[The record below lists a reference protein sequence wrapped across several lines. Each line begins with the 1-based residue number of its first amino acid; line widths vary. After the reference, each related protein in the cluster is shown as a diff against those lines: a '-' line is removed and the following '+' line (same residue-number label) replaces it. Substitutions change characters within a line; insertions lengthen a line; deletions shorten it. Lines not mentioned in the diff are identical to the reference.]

1 MNSESIVFIV
11 DDDEAVRRSLEMLL
25 TAVGLKAK
33 TYSSCEEFLAQYDPS
48 QTGCLV
54 LDIRLPGMDGL
65 ELLTILSQR
74 DCCLPTIIVTGHGD
88 VPMTVEAFKK
98 GAVDF
103 VQKPYRE
110 HDLLVSIKTAIQKS
124 EAEHFKAIQKKELL
138 DKIDSLSSRERQ
150 ILSLIAEGNSDKQIA
165 SQLGISQRAIAHHR
179 LALIE
184 KFGVSSTVKL
194 ATLIESLW
202 LTA

>member
-1 MNSESIVFIV
+1 MNTESIVFIV

-25 TAVGLKAK
+25 TAIGMHTRA
-33 TYSSCEEFLAQYDPS
+33 YAGCEEFLAEYDPL

-65 ELLTILSQR
+65 ELLSVLSQR
-74 DCCLPTIIVTGHGD
+74 DCSLPVIIVTGHGD

-103 VQKPYRE
+103 IQKPYRE
-110 HDLLVSIKTAIQKS
+110 QDLLISIKKAIRKSETEHLKEIQKR
-124 EAEHFKAIQKKELL
+124 ELL
-138 DKIDSLSSRERQ
+138 DKINSLTDRDRQ
-150 ILSLIAEGNSDKQIA
+150 ILTLIAEGNSDKQIA
-165 SQLGISQRAIAHHR
+165 VRIGISQRAIGHHR

-184 KFGVSSTVKL
+184 KFNVSNAIKL
-194 ATLIESLW
+194 ATQIESLW
-202 LTA
+202 VTA